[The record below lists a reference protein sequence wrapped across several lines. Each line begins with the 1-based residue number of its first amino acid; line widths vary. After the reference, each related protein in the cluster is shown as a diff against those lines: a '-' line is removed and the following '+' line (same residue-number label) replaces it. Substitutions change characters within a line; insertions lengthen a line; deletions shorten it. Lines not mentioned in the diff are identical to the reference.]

1 MRTFKGEKEEHIM
14 KETTRL
20 RQLLQQPGMLVAPGA
35 HDVMTARI
43 VEAEGFQAVYLG
55 GFAASASM
63 LGIPDHSL
71 ITMTELL
78 AQARNVA
85 AAVNI
90 PIMADIDDGGG
101 TPLSVRRTIRLAEQT
116 GLAGVHVEDL
126 IPGKHFLSHRDRL
139 FSKEQAVDK
148 IKAAVDART
157 DQDFVIIARSDA
169 IGVTSLDDA
178 LERGNAFA
186 EAGADLIFLPYLRA
200 KDTKRAVDAL
210 SKPLF
215 NVNIDTPKEEL
226 EQAGLK
232 VAVYPVQSL
241 FIAYKAVRDMIKE
254 LKATG
259 TVANFAQRTPTW
271 EEFNEFIGA
280 KEATQLAEK
289 YRIV

>member
-1 MRTFKGEKEEHIM
+1 MKGTAK
-14 KETTRL
+14 L
-20 RQLLQQPGMLVAPGA
+20 RQLLREPGMLVAPGA

-43 VEAEGFQAVYLG
+43 VEAEGFEALYLG

-78 AQARNVA
+78 TQARNVA

-90 PIMADIDDGGG
+90 PILADVDDGGG
-101 TPLSVRRTIRLAEQT
+101 TPLSARRTIRLAEQA

-126 IPGKHFLSHRDRL
+126 VPGKHFVGHRDRL
-139 FSKEQAVDK
+139 FSKEQAADK

-157 DQDFVIIARSDA
+157 DPDFVIIARSDA
-169 IGVTSLDDA
+169 IGVSSLDDA
-178 LERGNAFA
+178 LDRANAYA
-186 EAGADLIFLPYLRA
+186 EAGADLLFLPYLRLR
-200 KDTKRAVDAL
+200 DTRKAVDAL
-210 SKPLF
+210 PKPLF
-215 NVNIDTPKEEL
+215 NVAIDAPKEEL
-226 EQAGLK
+226 ERAGLK

-241 FIAYKAVRDMIKE
+241 FIAYKAVRDMVKE
-254 LKATG
+254 LRATG
-259 TVANFAQRTPTW
+259 TIANLAQRTPSQ

>member
-1 MRTFKGEKEEHIM
+1 VKG
-14 KETTRL
+14 TTKL
-20 RQLLQQPGMLVAPGA
+20 RQLLREPGMLVAPGA
-35 HDVMTARI
+35 HDVMSARI

-78 AQARNVA
+78 AHARDVA
-85 AAVNI
+85 AAVSI
-90 PIMADIDDGGG
+90 PIISDLDDAGG
-101 TPLSVRRTIRLAEQT
+101 TALSARRTIRLAEQT

-126 IPGKHFLSHRDRL
+126 VPGKHFVGHRDRL
-139 FSKEQAVDK
+139 FTKEQAADK

-157 DQDFVIIARSDA
+157 DPDFVIIARSDA

-178 LERGNAFA
+178 LERANAYA
-186 EAGADLIFLPYLRA
+186 EAGADLLFLPYLRVR
-200 KDTKRAVDAL
+200 DTRKVVDAL
-210 SKPLF
+210 PKPLL
-215 NVNIDTPKEEL
+215 NVVTDTPREEL
-226 EQAGLK
+226 ERAGLK
-232 VAVYPVQSL
+232 VAIYPVQSL
-241 FIAYKAVRDMIKE
+241 FVAYKAVREMMRE
-254 LKATG
+254 LKSTG
-259 TVANFAQRTPTW
+259 TVANYAQRTPKM

>member
-1 MRTFKGEKEEHIM
+1 
-14 KETTRL
+14 
-20 RQLLQQPGMLVAPGA
+20 
-35 HDVMTARI
+35 MTARI
-43 VEAEGFQAVYLG
+43 VEAEGFQALYLG

-90 PIMADIDDGGG
+90 PILADVDDGGG
-101 TPLSVRRTIRLAEQT
+101 TPLSARRTIRLAEQA

-126 IPGKHFLSHRDRL
+126 VPGKHFVGHRDRL
-139 FSKEQAVDK
+139 FSKEQAADK

-157 DQDFVIIARSDA
+157 DPDFVIIARSDA

-178 LERGNAFA
+178 LDRANAYG
-186 EAGADLIFLPYLRA
+186 EAGADLIFLPYLRLR
-200 KDTKRAVDAL
+200 DTKKVVDAL
-210 SKPLF
+210 PKPLF
-215 NVNIDTPKEEL
+215 NVVVDTPKEEL
-226 EQAGLK
+226 ERAGLK

-241 FIAYKAVRDMIKE
+241 FIAYKAVRDMVKE

-259 TVANFAQRTPTW
+259 TIANIAQRTPSW
-271 EEFNEFIGA
+271 EDFNEFIGA
-280 KEATQLAEK
+280 KEATQLAKK

>member
-1 MRTFKGEKEEHIM
+1 MKGP
-14 KETTRL
+14 TRL

-43 VEAEGFQAVYLG
+43 VEAEGFQAVYPG

-71 ITMTELL
+71 ITMSELL
-78 AQARNVA
+78 TQAHNVA

-101 TPLSVRRTIRLAEQT
+101 TPLSVQRTIRLAEQA

-126 IPGKHFLSHRDRL
+126 IPGKHFLGHRDRL
-139 FSKEQAVDK
+139 FSKEQSVDK

-169 IGVTSLDDA
+169 IGVTSLEDA
-178 LERGNAFA
+178 LDRGNAFA
-186 EAGADLIFLPYLRA
+186 EAGADLIFLPYLRV

-226 EQAGLK
+226 ERAGLK
-232 VAVYPVQSL
+232 VAVYPIQSL
-241 FIAYKAVRDMIKE
+241 FIAYKAVRDMVKE
-254 LKATG
+254 LKTTG
-259 TVANFAQRTPTW
+259 MVANFAQRTPTW

>member
-1 MRTFKGEKEEHIM
+1 MNG
-14 KETTRL
+14 TTRL
-20 RQLLQQPGMLVAPGA
+20 RQLLQQPGMLIAPGA

-78 AQARNVA
+78 TQARNVA

-90 PIMADIDDGGG
+90 PILADIDDGGG
-101 TPLSVRRTIRLAEQT
+101 TPLSARRTIRLAEQA

-126 IPGKHFLSHRDRL
+126 IPGKHFLGHRDRL
-139 FSKEQAVDK
+139 FSKDQSVDK

-157 DQDFVIIARSDA
+157 DPDFVIIARSDA

-178 LERGNAFA
+178 LDRGNAFA

-200 KDTKRAVDAL
+200 KDTKRAVDTL

-215 NVNIDTPKEEL
+215 NVVIDTPKEEL

-241 FIAYKAVRDMIKE
+241 FIAYKAVRDMVKE
-254 LKATG
+254 LRVTG
-259 TVANFAQRTPTW
+259 AIANFAQRTPTW

>member
-1 MRTFKGEKEEHIM
+1 M
-14 KETTRL
+14 KSTTRL

-78 AQARNVA
+78 TQARNVA

-101 TPLSVRRTIRLAEQT
+101 APLSVQRTIRLAEQA

-126 IPGKHFLSHRDRL
+126 IPGKHFLGHRDRL
-139 FSKEQAVDK
+139 FPKDQAVDK

-157 DQDFVIIARSDA
+157 DPDFVIIARSDA

-200 KDTKRAVDAL
+200 RDTKQAVDAL

-215 NVNIDTPKEEL
+215 NVVIDTPKEEL

-232 VAVYPVQSL
+232 VAIYPVQSL

-254 LKATG
+254 LKTTG
-259 TVANFAQRTPTW
+259 TVANFAQRTPAW
-271 EEFNEFIGA
+271 EEFNEFIGS